1 MRTSCFA
8 LLFAAAGA
16 AQAAEGLRLPGL
28 EESPRWQARVQLLSS
43 DALSGTRVLS
53 ANLLGDYYLSERSQ
67 GLRLSGG
74 VMSGPM
80 SLLGSGAGLALGG
93 AQQPLS
99 LGQRSLAGSTNE
111 AALHQPYLG
120 IGYSSQGLGWGF
132 SADLGV
138 AMRGGNGLSL
148 RNSSAFAQSLDQ
160 SLRALQFTPLV
171 QMGLFYRF

>member
-8 LLFAAAGA
+8 LLLALAGA
-16 AQAAEGLRLPGL
+16 AQASEGLRLPGM
-28 EESPRWQARVQLLSS
+28 EEGPRWQARVQLLSS

-93 AQQPLS
+93 SQPLA
-99 LGQRSLAGSTNE
+99 LGQRSVAGSTNE
-111 AALHQPYLG
+111 VALHQPYLG